1 VTEAVPTEQWARRS
15 QALGVPSTRGY
26 LLTLLGEFVLP
37 VGGRVWTAALLD
49 ALGALGVEERTARQ
63 AVWRSAERGL
73 LESERIG
80 RRTRWAL
87 SDPARRLLTEGS
99 RRIYSLH
106 REPRPWDGRW
116 LLLYVSVPES
126 QRDLRHRMRTRLGWA
141 GFASIG
147 SGTWVSPW
155 VDREV
160 EAREVL
166 EDLGL
171 AAAARSF
178 IAQPGGIGD
187 VAEMVTATWP
197 LGEIGAAYDA
207 FLDRFGSAPPPDPT
221 YDAFVHQVRLVHEW
235 RRFPFL
241 DPDLPGEL
249 LPKDW
254 SGYRAAEL
262 FHRLHEQWR
271 SPAWA
276 WWTERMEASGPK
288 VAPYG
293 PSGGSVRRHGD

>member
-1 VTEAVPTEQWARRS
+1 MTEAVPSEQWARRS

-26 LLTLLGEFVLP
+26 LLTVLGEFVLP

-49 ALGALGVEERTARQ
+49 SLGALGVEERTARQ

-87 SDPARRLLTEGS
+87 SDAARRLLTEGT

-126 QRDLRHRMRTRLGWA
+126 QRDLRHRMRNRLGWA
-141 GFASIG
+141 GFASLG

-155 VDREV
+155 IDREI

-166 EDLGL
+166 DDLGL
-171 AAAARSF
+171 ASAAKSF
-178 IAQPGGIGD
+178 IAKPGGIGD
-187 VAEMVTATWP
+187 VNEMVSSTWP
-197 LGEIGAAYDA
+197 LGEIAAGYDA
-207 FLDRFGSAPPPDPT
+207 FLERFGTAPPAESG
-221 YDAFVHQVRLVHEW
+221 YDAFVNQVRLVHEW

-241 DPDLPGEL
+241 DPDLPGDL
-249 LPKDW
+249 LPRDW

-262 FHRLHEQWR
+262 FHCLHEQWR
-271 SPAWA
+271 SSAWS
-276 WWTERMEASGPK
+276 WWRERMEASGPM
-288 VAPYG
+288 VT
-293 PSGGSVRRHGD
+293 S

>member
-26 LLTLLGEFVLP
+26 LLTVLGEFVLP

-87 SDPARRLLTEGS
+87 TDNARRLLTEGS

-126 QRDLRHRMRTRLGWA
+126 HRDLRHRMRTRLGWV

-155 VDREV
+155 VDREF

-166 EDLGL
+166 DDLDL
-171 AAAARSF
+171 TAAARSF
-178 IAQPGGIGD
+178 IALPGGIGD
-187 VAEMVTATWP
+187 VAEMVSATWP
-197 LGEIGAAYDA
+197 LGEIAAAYDA
-207 FLDRFGSAPPPDPT
+207 FVDRFGSAPAPDASE
-221 YDAFVHQVRLVHEW
+221 AFVHQVRLVHEW

-241 DPDLPGEL
+241 DPDLPGDL
-249 LPKDW
+249 LPQDW
-254 SGYRAAEL
+254 SGYRAAAL
-262 FHRLHEQWR
+262 FHSLHEQWR

-276 WWTERMEASGPK
+276 WWTERMEASGP
-288 VAPYG
+288 VAA
-293 PSGGSVRRHGD
+293 PSGSG

>member
-1 VTEAVPTEQWARRS
+1 MTEAVPSEQWARRS

-26 LLTLLGEFVLP
+26 LLTVLGEFVLP

-87 SDPARRLLTEGS
+87 SEAAHRLLTEGT

-126 QRDLRHRMRTRLGWA
+126 QRDLRHRMRTRFGWA
-141 GFASIG
+141 GFASLG

-155 VDREV
+155 IDREI

-171 AAAARSF
+171 SSSGAARSF
-178 IAQPGGIGD
+178 IAKPGGIGD
-187 VAEMVTATWP
+187 VNEMVTATWP
-197 LGEIGAAYDA
+197 LGEIATGYDA
-207 FLDRFGSAPPPDPT
+207 FLERFGTAPPVDSG
-221 YDAFVHQVRLVHEW
+221 YDAFVNQVRLVHEW

-241 DPDLPGEL
+241 DPDLPGDL
-249 LPKDW
+249 LPRDW

-271 SPAWA
+271 SSAWT
-276 WWTERMEASGPK
+276 WWRERMEASGPT
-288 VAPYG
+288 VT
-293 PSGGSVRRHGD
+293 S

>member
-1 VTEAVPTEQWARRS
+1 MTEVPTEQWARRS

-26 LLTLLGEFVLP
+26 LLTVLGEFVLP

-87 SDPARRLLTEGS
+87 SDAAHRLLSEGT

-155 VDREV
+155 IDRET

-166 EDLGL
+166 DDLGL
-171 AAAARSF
+171 ASAARSF
-178 IAQPGGIGD
+178 IAHPGGIGN
-187 VAEMVTATWP
+187 VNEMVTSTWP
-197 LGEIGAAYDA
+197 LGEIGAGYDA
-207 FLDRFGSAPPPDPT
+207 FLERFGAAPAAESG
-221 YDAFVHQVRLVHEW
+221 YDAFVNQVRLVHEW

-241 DPDLPGEL
+241 DPDLPGDL
-249 LPKDW
+249 LPRDW

-262 FHRLHEQWR
+262 FHHLHEQWR
-271 SPAWA
+271 SSAWS
-276 WWTERMEASGPK
+276 WWRERMEASGPM
-288 VAPYG
+288 VAPSET
-293 PSGGSVRRHGD
+293 P

>member
-1 VTEAVPTEQWARRS
+1 VTEAEPSEQWARRS

-26 LLTLLGEFVLP
+26 LLTVLGEFVLP

-87 SDPARRLLTEGS
+87 SEAAHRLLTEGS

-126 QRDLRHRMRTRLGWA
+126 QRDLRHRMRTRLGWV

-155 VDREV
+155 VDREH
-160 EAREVL
+160 EARDVL

-178 IAQPGGIGD
+178 IALPGGIGD
-187 VAEMVTATWP
+187 VGEMVTATWP

-207 FLDRFGSAPPPDPT
+207 FLDQFGAAVTPTSAFDS
-221 YDAFVHQVRLVHEW
+221 FVQQVRLVHEW

-249 LPKDW
+249 LPRDW

-271 SPAWA
+271 SPAWS
-276 WWTERMEASGPK
+276 WWTERMEASGPR
-288 VAPYG
+288 VAP
-293 PSGGSVRRHGD
+293 SGSG

>member
-1 VTEAVPTEQWARRS
+1 
-15 QALGVPSTRGY
+15 
-26 LLTLLGEFVLP
+26 
-37 VGGRVWTAALLD
+37 
-49 ALGALGVEERTARQ
+49 

-87 SDPARRLLTEGS
+87 SDPARRLLADGT

-116 LLLYVSVPES
+116 LLLFVSVPES

-160 EAREVL
+160 EVREVL
-166 EDLGL
+166 DDLGL
-171 AAAARSF
+171 AGAARSF
-178 IAQPGGIGD
+178 IAQPGAIGD
-187 VAEMVTATWP
+187 VGAMVSSTWP
-197 LGEIGAAYDA
+197 LADIAGSYEA
-207 FLDRFGSAPPPDPT
+207 FLERFGSASAPDSG
-221 YDAFVHQVRLVHEW
+221 YDAFVAQVRLVHEW

-249 LPKDW
+249 LPRDW
-254 SGYRAAEL
+254 VGYRAAAL

-276 WWTERMEASGPK
+276 WWTERMEASGPMLP
-288 VAPYG
+288 V
-293 PSGGSVRRHGD
+293 

>member
-1 VTEAVPTEQWARRS
+1 MTEAVPSEQWARRN

-26 LLTLLGEFVLP
+26 LLTVLGEFVLP

-87 SDPARRLLTEGS
+87 SDAAHRLLTEGS

-141 GFASIG
+141 GFASLG

-166 EDLGL
+166 SDLGL
-171 AAAARSF
+171 SAAARSF
-178 IAQPGGIGD
+178 IAHPGGIGD
-187 VAEMVTATWP
+187 VNEMVAATWP
-197 LGEIGAAYDA
+197 LGEIVAGYDG
-207 FLDRFGSAPPPDPT
+207 FLERFGSAPAPSSG
-221 YDAFVHQVRLVHEW
+221 YDAFVSQVRLVHEW

-241 DPDLPGEL
+241 DPDLPGDL
-249 LPKDW
+249 LPRDW

-262 FHRLHEQWR
+262 FHHLHERWR
-271 SPAWA
+271 PPAWA
-276 WWTERMEASGPK
+276 WWRDRMEASGPM
-288 VAPYG
+288 VT
-293 PSGGSVRRHGD
+293 PSDHG

>member
-1 VTEAVPTEQWARRS
+1 VTEAVPSEQWARRS

-26 LLTLLGEFVLP
+26 LLTVLGEFVLP

-87 SDPARRLLTEGS
+87 SDAARRLLSEGT

-155 VDREV
+155 IDRET

-166 EDLGL
+166 DDLGL

-187 VAEMVTATWP
+187 VNEMVTSTWP
-197 LGEIGAAYDA
+197 LGEIGAGYAA
-207 FLDRFGSAPPPDPT
+207 FLERFGTAPAAET
-221 YDAFVHQVRLVHEW
+221 GYGAFVDQVRLVHEW

-241 DPDLPGEL
+241 DPDLPGDL
-249 LPKDW
+249 LPRDW

-262 FHRLHEQWR
+262 FHWLHEQWR
-271 SPAWA
+271 SPAWS
-276 WWTERMEASGPK
+276 WWRERMEASGPM
-288 VAPYG
+288 VAP
-293 PSGGSVRRHGD
+293 SETT

>member
-1 VTEAVPTEQWARRS
+1 LRAILNAVTEAVPSEQWARRS

-26 LLTLLGEFVLP
+26 LLTVLGEFVLP

-87 SDPARRLLTEGS
+87 SDAARRLLTEGT

-141 GFASIG
+141 GFASLG
-147 SGTWVSPW
+147 SGTWVSPRI
-155 VDREV
+155 DREV

-166 EDLGL
+166 NDLGL
-171 AAAARSF
+171 ASAARSF
-178 IAQPGGIGD
+178 IAKPGGIGD
-187 VAEMVTATWP
+187 VGEMVSSTWP
-197 LGEIGAAYDA
+197 LAEIAAGYDA
-207 FLDRFGSAPPPDPT
+207 FLERFGTAPTADSG
-221 YDAFVHQVRLVHEW
+221 YDGFVNQVRLVHEW

-241 DPDLPGEL
+241 DPDLPGDL
-249 LPKDW
+249 LPRDW
-254 SGYRAAEL
+254 SGYRAAGL
-262 FHRLHEQWR
+262 FHHLHEQWR
-271 SPAWA
+271 SLAWV
-276 WWTERMEASGPK
+276 WWRERMEASGPM
-288 VAPYG
+288 VT
-293 PSGGSVRRHGD
+293 S

>member
-1 VTEAVPTEQWARRS
+1 MTEAEPTEQWARRS

-26 LLTLLGEFVLP
+26 LLTVLGEFVLP

-49 ALGALGVEERTARQ
+49 ALGALDVEERTARQ

-87 SDPARRLLTEGS
+87 SDAARRLLTEGS

-126 QRDLRHRMRTRLGWA
+126 QRDLRHRMRTRLGWV

-155 VDREV
+155 VDREH

-171 AAAARSF
+171 SAAARSF
-178 IAQPGGIGD
+178 IALPGGIGD
-187 VAEMVTATWP
+187 VGEMVTSTWP
-197 LGEIGAAYDA
+197 LGEIGGAYDA
-207 FLDRFGSAPPPDPT
+207 FLDRFGGAVAPPSA
-221 YDAFVHQVRLVHEW
+221 YEAFVQQVRLVHEW

-241 DPDLPGEL
+241 DPDLPAEL
-249 LPKDW
+249 LPRDW

-271 SPAWA
+271 SAAWT
-276 WWTERMEASGPK
+276 WWTDRMEASGPM
-288 VAPYG
+288 VA
-293 PSGGSVRRHGD
+293 PSGGR

>member
-1 VTEAVPTEQWARRS
+1 MTEAVSSERWARRS

-26 LLTLLGEFVLP
+26 LLTVLGEFVLP

-49 ALGALGVEERTARQ
+49 SLGALGVEERTARQ

-73 LESERIG
+73 LESERVG

-87 SDPARRLLTEGS
+87 TDAARRLLTEGT

-141 GFASIG
+141 GFASLG

-155 VDREV
+155 IDREI

-166 EDLGL
+166 NDLGL
-171 AAAARSF
+171 ASAAKSF
-178 IAQPGGIGD
+178 IAKPGGIGD
-187 VAEMVTATWP
+187 VNEMVSSTWP
-197 LGEIGAAYDA
+197 LGEIAAGYDA
-207 FLDRFGSAPPPDPT
+207 FLERYGPGGLGPGTLGSGPPAESG
-221 YDAFVHQVRLVHEW
+221 YDAFVNQVRLVHEW

-241 DPDLPGEL
+241 DPDLPGDL
-249 LPKDW
+249 LPRDW

-271 SPAWA
+271 VSAFA
-276 WWTERMEASGPK
+276 WWRERMEASGPT
-288 VAPYG
+288 VT
-293 PSGGSVRRHGD
+293 S

>member
-1 VTEAVPTEQWARRS
+1 MTEAVPSEQWARRS

-26 LLTLLGEFVLP
+26 LLTVLGEFVLP

-49 ALGALGVEERTARQ
+49 SLGALGVEERTARQ

-87 SDPARRLLTEGS
+87 TDAARRLLTEGT

-141 GFASIG
+141 GFASLG

-155 VDREV
+155 IDREI

-166 EDLGL
+166 NDLGL
-171 AAAARSF
+171 ATAARSF
-178 IAQPGGIGD
+178 IAKPGGIGD
-187 VAEMVTATWP
+187 VNEMVSSTWP
-197 LGEIGAAYDA
+197 LGEIVGGYDA
-207 FLDRFGSAPPPDPT
+207 FLERFGPLASEPT
-221 YDAFVHQVRLVHEW
+221 VASGYDAFVNQVRLVHEW
-235 RRFPFL
+235 RRFPFI
-241 DPDLPGEL
+241 DPDLPGDL
-249 LPKDW
+249 LPRDW

-271 SPAWA
+271 AAAWA
-276 WWTERMEASGPK
+276 WWRERMEASGPM
-288 VAPYG
+288 VT
-293 PSGGSVRRHGD
+293 

>member
-1 VTEAVPTEQWARRS
+1 MA
-15 QALGVPSTRGY
+15 
-26 LLTLLGEFVLP
+26 

-178 IAQPGGIGD
+178 IALPGGIGD
-187 VAEMVTATWP
+187 VSEMVTSTWP

-207 FLDRFGSAPPPDPT
+207 FLDRFGTAPPPDPA

-249 LPKDW
+249 LPREW

-276 WWTERMEASGPK
+276 WWTERMEASGPM
-288 VAPYG
+288 VA
-293 PSGGSVRRHGD
+293 PSGGD

>member
-1 VTEAVPTEQWARRS
+1 MTEVIPSEQWARRN
-15 QALGVPSTRGY
+15 QALGVPSTRGF
-26 LLTLLGEFVLP
+26 LLTVLGEFVLP

-87 SDPARRLLTEGS
+87 SEPARRLLTEGT

-126 QRDLRHRMRTRLGWA
+126 QRDLRHRMRTRLGWV

-155 VDREV
+155 IEREI

-166 EDLGL
+166 DDLGL

-178 IAQPGGIGD
+178 IAHPGGIGD
-187 VAEMVTATWP
+187 VKDMVTSTWP
-197 LGEIGAAYDA
+197 LSEIGAGYVA
-207 FLDRFGSAPPPDPT
+207 FLERFGTAPVPT
-221 YDAFVHQVRLVHEW
+221 SGYDAFVNQVRLVHEW

-249 LPKDW
+249 LPRDW

-262 FHRLHEQWR
+262 FHHLHELWR
-271 SPAWA
+271 SSAWA
-276 WWTERMEASGPK
+276 WWRERMEASGPM
-288 VAPYG
+288 V
-293 PSGGSVRRHGD
+293 SN

>member
-1 VTEAVPTEQWARRS
+1 VTEAVPSEQWARRS

-26 LLTLLGEFVLP
+26 LLTVLGEFVLP

-49 ALGALGVEERTARQ
+49 SLGALGVEERTARQ

-73 LESERIG
+73 LESERVG

-87 SDPARRLLTEGS
+87 SDAARRLLTEGT

-141 GFASIG
+141 GFASLG

-155 VDREV
+155 IDREIEV
-160 EAREVL
+160 REVL

-171 AAAARSF
+171 STGGAARSF
-178 IAQPGGIGD
+178 IAKPGGIGD
-187 VAEMVTATWP
+187 VNEMVAATWP
-197 LGEIGAAYDA
+197 LGEIAAGYDA
-207 FLDRFGSAPPPDPT
+207 FLERFGTAPPAQSG
-221 YDAFVHQVRLVHEW
+221 YEAFVNQVRLVHEW

-241 DPDLPGEL
+241 DPDLPGDL
-249 LPKDW
+249 LPRDW

-271 SPAWA
+271 SSAWA
-276 WWTERMEASGPK
+276 WWRERMEASGPM
-288 VAPYG
+288 VT
-293 PSGGSVRRHGD
+293 PSGDS

>member
-1 VTEAVPTEQWARRS
+1 VTEAVPSEQWARRS

-26 LLTLLGEFVLP
+26 LLTVLGEFVLP

-87 SDPARRLLTEGS
+87 SDAATRLLTEGT

-126 QRDLRHRMRTRLGWA
+126 QRDLRHRMRTRFGWA
-141 GFASIG
+141 GFASLG

-155 VDREV
+155 IDREV
-160 EAREVL
+160 EVREVL

-171 AAAARSF
+171 SSGGGARSF
-178 IAQPGGIGD
+178 IAKPGGIGD
-187 VAEMVTATWP
+187 VNEMVTATWP
-197 LGEIGAAYDA
+197 LGEIAAGYDA
-207 FLDRFGSAPPPDPT
+207 FLERFGAAPPAESG
-221 YDAFVHQVRLVHEW
+221 YDAFVNQVRLVHEW

-241 DPDLPGEL
+241 DPDLPGDL
-249 LPKDW
+249 LPRDW

-271 SPAWA
+271 SPAWT
-276 WWTERMEASGPK
+276 WWRDRMEASGPM
-288 VAPYG
+288 VT
-293 PSGGSVRRHGD
+293 PSGDS

>member
-1 VTEAVPTEQWARRS
+1 VTEAVPTEQWARRN

-26 LLTLLGEFVLP
+26 LLTVLGEFVLP

-87 SDPARRLLTEGS
+87 SDAAHRLLSEGT

-155 VDREV
+155 IDRET

-166 EDLGL
+166 NDLGL
-171 AAAARSF
+171 ATAARSF

-187 VAEMVTATWP
+187 VNEMVTSTWP
-197 LGEIGAAYDA
+197 LGEIGAGYDA
-207 FLDRFGSAPPPDPT
+207 FLERFGSAPAVESG
-221 YDAFVHQVRLVHEW
+221 YDAFVNQVRLVHEW

-241 DPDLPGEL
+241 DPDLPGDL
-249 LPKDW
+249 LPRDW

-262 FHRLHEQWR
+262 FHHHHEQWR
-271 SPAWA
+271 SPAWS
-276 WWTERMEASGPK
+276 WWRERMEASGPM
-288 VAPYG
+288 VAPSEA
-293 PSGGSVRRHGD
+293 P

>member
-1 VTEAVPTEQWARRS
+1 MTEAVPSEQWARRS

-26 LLTLLGEFVLP
+26 LLTVLGEFVLP

-87 SDPARRLLTEGS
+87 SDAARRLLSEGT

-141 GFASIG
+141 GFASLG

-155 VDREV
+155 IDREV

-171 AAAARSF
+171 SDGGGARSF
-178 IAQPGGIGD
+178 IAKPGGIGD
-187 VAEMVTATWP
+187 VNEMVTATWP
-197 LGEIGAAYDA
+197 LGEIAAGYGA
-207 FLDRFGSAPPPDPT
+207 FLERFGTAPPADSG
-221 YDAFVHQVRLVHEW
+221 YDAFVNQVRLVHEW

-241 DPDLPGEL
+241 DPDLPGDL
-249 LPKDW
+249 LPRDW
-254 SGYRAAEL
+254 SGYRAAEQ
-262 FHRLHEQWR
+262 FHHLHEQWH
-271 SPAWA
+271 SSAWA
-276 WWTERMEASGPK
+276 WWRERMEASGPM
-288 VAPYG
+288 VT
-293 PSGGSVRRHGD
+293 PSDHG

>member
-1 VTEAVPTEQWARRS
+1 MTEAVPSEQWARRS
-15 QALGVPSTRGY
+15 QALGLPSTRGY
-26 LLTLLGEFVLP
+26 LLTVLGEFVLP

-49 ALGALGVEERTARQ
+49 ALGALGVEERTSRQ

-87 SDPARRLLTEGS
+87 SGPARRLLTEGS

-141 GFASIG
+141 GFASLG

-155 VDREV
+155 IDRET

-171 AAAARSF
+171 SSGGGARSF
-178 IAQPGGIGD
+178 IAKPGGIGD
-187 VAEMVTATWP
+187 VNEMVTATWP
-197 LGEIGAAYDA
+197 LGEIAAGYDA
-207 FLDRFGSAPPPDPT
+207 FLGRFGTAPPAEAG
-221 YDAFVHQVRLVHEW
+221 YDAFVNQVRLVHEW

-241 DPDLPGEL
+241 DPDLPGDL
-249 LPKDW
+249 LPRDW
-254 SGYRAAEL
+254 GGYRAAEL

-271 SPAWA
+271 SSAWA
-276 WWTERMEASGPK
+276 WWRERMEASGPM
-288 VAPYG
+288 VT
-293 PSGGSVRRHGD
+293 GSAEG

>member
-15 QALGVPSTRGY
+15 QALGGPSTRGY
-26 LLTLLGEFVLP
+26 LLTVLGEFVLP

-87 SDPARRLLTEGS
+87 TDAARRLLAEGT

-126 QRDLRHRMRTRLGWA
+126 QRDLRHRMRTRLGWV

-155 VDREV
+155 VDREH

-166 EDLGL
+166 VELGL
-171 AAAARSF
+171 DGAARSF
-178 IAQPGGIGD
+178 IASPGGIGD
-187 VAEMVTATWP
+187 VGEMVTATWP

-207 FLDRFGSAPPPDPT
+207 FLERFGPAPTPRSA
-221 YDAFVHQVRLVHEW
+221 YDAFVNQVRLVHEW

-249 LPKDW
+249 LPQDW
-254 SGYRAAEL
+254 TGYRAAEL

-271 SPAWA
+271 TPAWA
-276 WWTERMEASGPK
+276 WWTDRMEAAGPT
-288 VAPYG
+288 VAP
-293 PSGGSVRRHGD
+293 SGSR

>member
-1 VTEAVPTEQWARRS
+1 SEQWARRS
-15 QALGVPSTRGY
+15 QALGMPSTRGY
-26 LLTLLGEFVLP
+26 LLTVLGEFVLP
-37 VGGRVWTAALLD
+37 GGGRVWTAALLD

-87 SDPARRLLTEGS
+87 SDAARRLLTEGT

-141 GFASIG
+141 GFASLG

-155 VDREV
+155 IDREI

-166 EDLGL
+166 NDLGL
-171 AAAARSF
+171 APAAKSF
-178 IAQPGGIGD
+178 IAKPGGIGD
-187 VAEMVTATWP
+187 VNEMVSSTWP
-197 LGEIGAAYDA
+197 LGEIAVGYDA
-207 FLDRFGSAPPPDPT
+207 FLERFGTAPPAASG
-221 YDAFVHQVRLVHEW
+221 YDAFVNQVRLVHEW

-241 DPDLPGEL
+241 DPDLPGDL
-249 LPKDW
+249 LPRDW

-271 SPAWA
+271 SSAWV
-276 WWTERMEASGPK
+276 WWRERMEASGPM
-288 VAPYG
+288 VS
-293 PSGGSVRRHGD
+293 PSDEG

>member
-1 VTEAVPTEQWARRS
+1 MSEAVPTEQWARRN

-26 LLTLLGEFVLP
+26 LLTVLGEFVLP

-87 SDPARRLLTEGS
+87 SDAARRLLSEGT

-126 QRDLRHRMRTRLGWA
+126 QRDLRHRMRNRLGWA

-155 VDREV
+155 IDRET
-160 EAREVL
+160 EARDVL
-166 EDLGL
+166 DDLGL

-178 IAQPGGIGD
+178 IAKPGGIGD
-187 VAEMVTATWP
+187 VNDMVTATWP
-197 LGEIGAAYDA
+197 LTEIAAGYDA
-207 FLDRFGSAPPPDPT
+207 FLDRFGGAPVADSG
-221 YDAFVHQVRLVHEW
+221 YDAFVYQVRLVHEW

-241 DPDLPGEL
+241 DPDLPGDL
-249 LPKDW
+249 LPRDW

-262 FHRLHEQWR
+262 FHHLHEQWR

-276 WWTERMEASGPK
+276 WWRERMEASGPM
-288 VAPYG
+288 VASDG
-293 PSGGSVRRHGD
+293 P

>member
-1 VTEAVPTEQWARRS
+1 MTEAEPSEQWARRS

-26 LLTLLGEFVLP
+26 LLTVLGEFVLP

-87 SDPARRLLTEGS
+87 SEAAHRLLTEGS

-126 QRDLRHRMRTRLGWA
+126 QRDLRHRMRTRLGWV

-155 VDREV
+155 VDREH
-160 EAREVL
+160 EARDVL

-178 IAQPGGIGD
+178 IALPGGIGD
-187 VAEMVTATWP
+187 VGEMVTATWP

-207 FLDRFGSAPPPDPT
+207 FLDQFGAAVTPTSAFDS
-221 YDAFVHQVRLVHEW
+221 FVQQVRLVHEW

-249 LPKDW
+249 LPRDW

-271 SPAWA
+271 SPAWS
-276 WWTERMEASGPK
+276 WWTERMEASGPR
-288 VAPYG
+288 VAP
-293 PSGGSVRRHGD
+293 SGSG

>member
-1 VTEAVPTEQWARRS
+1 VTEAVPSEQWARRS

-26 LLTLLGEFVLP
+26 LLTVLGEFVLP

-87 SDPARRLLTEGS
+87 SDAARRLLTEGT

-141 GFASIG
+141 GFASLG

-166 EDLGL
+166 RDLGL
-171 AAAARSF
+171 SAGGAARSF
-178 IAQPGGIGD
+178 IAHPGGIGD
-187 VAEMVTATWP
+187 VNEMVTATWP
-197 LGEIGAAYDA
+197 LGEIAAGYAA
-207 FLDRFGSAPPPDPT
+207 FLERFGTAPPAEAG
-221 YDAFVHQVRLVHEW
+221 YDAFVSQVRLVHEW

-241 DPDLPGEL
+241 DPDLPGDL
-249 LPKDW
+249 LPRDW

-271 SPAWA
+271 SSAWA
-276 WWTERMEASGPK
+276 WWRERMEASGPM
-288 VAPYG
+288 VT
-293 PSGGSVRRHGD
+293 PSADS

>member
-1 VTEAVPTEQWARRS
+1 VTEAVPSEQWARRS

-26 LLTLLGEFVLP
+26 LLTVLGEFVLP

-87 SDPARRLLTEGS
+87 SEAATRLLTEGT

-141 GFASIG
+141 GFASLG
-147 SGTWVSPW
+147 SGTWLSPW
-155 VDREV
+155 IDREV
-160 EAREVL
+160 EVREVL
-166 EDLGL
+166 ADLGL
-171 AAAARSF
+171 ASGGGARSF
-178 IAQPGGIGD
+178 IAKPGGIGD
-187 VAEMVTATWP
+187 VNEMVTATWP
-197 LGEIGAAYDA
+197 LAEIAAGYDA
-207 FLDRFGSAPPPDPT
+207 FLERFGTAPPAESG
-221 YDAFVHQVRLVHEW
+221 YDAFVNQVRLVHEW

-241 DPDLPGEL
+241 DPDLPGDL
-249 LPKDW
+249 LPRDW

-271 SPAWA
+271 SPAWT
-276 WWTERMEASGPK
+276 WWRDRMEASGPM
-288 VAPYG
+288 VT
-293 PSGGSVRRHGD
+293 PSGRS

>member
-1 VTEAVPTEQWARRS
+1 MTEAVPSEQWARRS

-26 LLTLLGEFVLP
+26 LLTVLGEFVLP

-49 ALGALGVEERTARQ
+49 SLGALGVEERTARQ

-73 LESERIG
+73 LESERVG

-87 SDPARRLLTEGS
+87 SDAARRLLTEGT

-141 GFASIG
+141 GFASLG

-155 VDREV
+155 IDREIEV
-160 EAREVL
+160 REVL

-171 AAAARSF
+171 STGGAARSF
-178 IAQPGGIGD
+178 IAKPGGIGD
-187 VAEMVTATWP
+187 VNEMVAATWP
-197 LGEIGAAYDA
+197 LGEIAAGYDA
-207 FLDRFGSAPPPDPT
+207 FLERFGTAPPAQSG
-221 YDAFVHQVRLVHEW
+221 YEAFVNQVRLVHEW

-241 DPDLPGEL
+241 DPDLPGDL
-249 LPKDW
+249 LPRDW

-271 SPAWA
+271 SSAWA
-276 WWTERMEASGPK
+276 WWRERMEASGPM
-288 VAPYG
+288 VT
-293 PSGGSVRRHGD
+293 PSGDS

>member
-1 VTEAVPTEQWARRS
+1 VTEAVPTEQWARRN

-26 LLTLLGEFVLP
+26 LLTVLGEFVLP

-87 SDPARRLLTEGS
+87 SDAARRLLSEGT

-155 VDREV
+155 IDRES

-166 EDLGL
+166 DDLGL

-187 VAEMVTATWP
+187 VNEMVASTWP
-197 LGEIGAAYDA
+197 LSEICAGYDA
-207 FLDRFGSAPPPDPT
+207 FLARFGSAPVAESG
-221 YDAFVHQVRLVHEW
+221 YDAFVNQVRLVHEW

-241 DPDLPGEL
+241 DPDLPGDL
-249 LPKDW
+249 LPRDW

-276 WWTERMEASGPK
+276 WWRERMEASGPT
-288 VAPYG
+288 VAP
-293 PSGGSVRRHGD
+293 SET

>member
-1 VTEAVPTEQWARRS
+1 MSEAVPSEQWARRS

-26 LLTLLGEFVLP
+26 LLTVLGEFVLP

-80 RRTRWAL
+80 RRTLWSL
-87 SDPARRLLTEGS
+87 SDAARRLLSEGT

-126 QRDLRHRMRTRLGWA
+126 QRDLRHRMRNRLGWA

-155 VDREV
+155 IDRET

-166 EDLGL
+166 DDLRLSG
-171 AAAARSF
+171 AARSF
-178 IAQPGGIGD
+178 IAHPGGIGN
-187 VAEMVTATWP
+187 VNEMVTATWP
-197 LGEIGAAYDA
+197 LGEIGAGYDA
-207 FLDRFGSAPPPDPT
+207 FLERFGPAPAADSG
-221 YDAFVHQVRLVHEW
+221 YDAFVNQVRLVHEW

-241 DPDLPGEL
+241 DPDLPGDL
-249 LPKDW
+249 LPRDW

-271 SPAWA
+271 SSAWA
-276 WWTERMEASGPK
+276 WWRERMEASGPM
-288 VAPYG
+288 VAP
-293 PSGGSVRRHGD
+293 SDTA

>member
-1 VTEAVPTEQWARRS
+1 VTEAVPSEQWARRS

-26 LLTLLGEFVLP
+26 LLTVLGEFVLP

-87 SDPARRLLTEGS
+87 SEAATRLLTEGT

-126 QRDLRHRMRTRLGWA
+126 QRDLRHRMRTRFGWA
-141 GFASIG
+141 GFASLG

-155 VDREV
+155 IDREV
-160 EAREVL
+160 EVRDVL

-171 AAAARSF
+171 SSGGGARSF
-178 IAQPGGIGD
+178 IAKPGGIGD
-187 VAEMVTATWP
+187 VNEMVTATWP
-197 LGEIGAAYDA
+197 LGEIAAGYDA
-207 FLDRFGSAPPPDPT
+207 FLERFGTAPPAESG
-221 YDAFVHQVRLVHEW
+221 YDAFVNQVRLVHEW

-241 DPDLPGEL
+241 DPDLPGDL
-249 LPKDW
+249 LPRDW

-271 SPAWA
+271 SPAWT
-276 WWTERMEASGPK
+276 WWRDRMEASGPM
-288 VAPYG
+288 VT
-293 PSGGSVRRHGD
+293 PSESG

>member
-1 VTEAVPTEQWARRS
+1 MSEAVPTEQWARRN
-15 QALGVPSTRGY
+15 QALGVPSTRGF
-26 LLTLLGEFVLP
+26 LLTVLGEFVLP

-80 RRTRWAL
+80 RRTRWSL
-87 SDPARRLLTEGS
+87 SDAARRLLSEGT

-126 QRDLRHRMRTRLGWA
+126 QRDLRHRMRTRLGWV
-141 GFASIG
+141 GFASLG

-155 VDREV
+155 TDRET
-160 EAREVL
+160 EARDVL

-171 AAAARSF
+171 AGAARSF
-178 IAQPGGIGD
+178 IAKPGGIGD
-187 VAEMVTATWP
+187 VNDMVTATWP
-197 LGEIGAAYDA
+197 LGEIATGYGA
-207 FLDRFGSAPPPDPT
+207 FLERFGSAPATVDSG
-221 YDAFVHQVRLVHEW
+221 YDAFVNQVRLVHEW

-241 DPDLPGEL
+241 DPDLPGDL
-249 LPKDW
+249 LPRDW
-254 SGYRAAEL
+254 SGYRAAEV

-276 WWTERMEASGPK
+276 WWRERMEASGPM
-288 VAPYG
+288 VTPDT
-293 PSGGSVRRHGD
+293 P

>member
-1 VTEAVPTEQWARRS
+1 VTEAVPSEQWARRS

-26 LLTLLGEFVLP
+26 LLTVLGEFVLP

-87 SDPARRLLTEGS
+87 SDAARRLLTEGT

-106 REPRPWDGRW
+106 LEPRPWDGRW

-141 GFASIG
+141 GFASLG

-155 VDREV
+155 IDRET

-166 EDLGL
+166 NDLGL
-171 AAAARSF
+171 APAAKSF
-178 IAQPGGIGD
+178 IAKPGAIGD
-187 VAEMVTATWP
+187 VNEMVSSTWP
-197 LGEIGAAYDA
+197 LAEIAAGYDA
-207 FLDRFGSAPPPDPT
+207 FLERFGTAPPAESG
-221 YDAFVHQVRLVHEW
+221 YDAFVNQVRLVHEW

-241 DPDLPGEL
+241 DPDLPGDL
-249 LPKDW
+249 LPRDW

-276 WWTERMEASGPK
+276 WWRERMEASGPM
-288 VAPYG
+288 VT
-293 PSGGSVRRHGD
+293 PSGES

>member
-1 VTEAVPTEQWARRS
+1 MTEAVPTEQWARRS

-26 LLTLLGEFVLP
+26 LLTVLGEFVLP

-73 LESERIG
+73 LESERVG

-87 SDPARRLLTEGS
+87 SDAARRLLTEGA

-155 VDREV
+155 IERET

-178 IAQPGGIGD
+178 IALPGGIGD
-187 VAEMVTATWP
+187 VGEMVTTTWP
-197 LGEIGAAYDA
+197 LGEIGAGYAA
-207 FLDRFGSAPPPDPT
+207 FLERFATAPTPT
-221 YDAFVHQVRLVHEW
+221 TGYDAFVNQVRLVHEW

-249 LPKDW
+249 LPRDW
-254 SGYRAAEL
+254 SGYRAAEQ
-262 FHRLHEQWR
+262 FHHLHEQWR
-271 SPAWA
+271 SSAWA
-276 WWTERMEASGPK
+276 WWRERMDASGPM
-288 VAPYG
+288 VT
-293 PSGGSVRRHGD
+293 S

>member
-1 VTEAVPTEQWARRS
+1 VTEAEPSEQWARRS
-15 QALGVPSTRGY
+15 QALGMPSTRGY
-26 LLTLLGEFVLP
+26 LLTVLGEFVLP

-49 ALGALGVEERTARQ
+49 ALGALDVEERTARQ

-87 SDPARRLLTEGS
+87 SDAGRRLLTEGS

-126 QRDLRHRMRTRLGWA
+126 QRDLRHQMRTRLGWA

-155 VDREV
+155 VDREY

-166 EDLGL
+166 VDLGL
-171 AAAARSF
+171 EAAARSF
-178 IAQPGGIGD
+178 IALPGGIGD
-187 VAEMVTATWP
+187 VGEMVTTTWP

-207 FLDRFGSAPPPDPT
+207 FLVRFEGAATPPSA
-221 YDAFVHQVRLVHEW
+221 YEAFVQQVRLVHEW

-249 LPKDW
+249 LPRDW

-262 FHRLHEQWR
+262 FHHLHEQWR
-271 SPAWA
+271 SAAWA
-276 WWTERMEASGPK
+276 WWTDRMEASGPT
-288 VAPYG
+288 VAP
-293 PSGGSVRRHGD
+293 STDR

>member
-1 VTEAVPTEQWARRS
+1 MTEAVPSEQWARRS

-26 LLTLLGEFVLP
+26 LLTVLGEFVLP
-37 VGGRVWTAALLD
+37 IGGRVWTAALLD
-49 ALGALGVEERTARQ
+49 SLGALGVEERTARQ

-73 LESERIG
+73 LESERVG

-87 SDPARRLLTEGS
+87 SDAARRLLTEGA

-141 GFASIG
+141 GFASLG

-155 VDREV
+155 IDREV

-166 EDLGL
+166 NDLGL
-171 AAAARSF
+171 APAAKSF
-178 IAQPGGIGD
+178 IATPGGIGD
-187 VAEMVTATWP
+187 VNEMVSSTWP
-197 LGEIGAAYDA
+197 LGEIAAGYDA
-207 FLDRFGSAPPPDPT
+207 FLERFGPDGLGTPPPADSG
-221 YDAFVHQVRLVHEW
+221 YDAFVNQVRLVHEW

-241 DPDLPGEL
+241 DPDLPGDL
-249 LPKDW
+249 LPPDW

-262 FHRLHEQWR
+262 FHRLHEEWR
-271 SPAWA
+271 SSAWA
-276 WWTERMEASGPK
+276 WWRERMEASGPM
-288 VAPYG
+288 VT
-293 PSGGSVRRHGD
+293 S